1 MKQKGRRICVLRFLK
16 AAAEEED
23 YKKEYISSFSVSVAL
38 LKTSLQMALSWSD
51 RKGMWNG

>member
-16 AAAEEED
+16 AAAEEE

-51 RKGMWNG
+51 RTGMWNG